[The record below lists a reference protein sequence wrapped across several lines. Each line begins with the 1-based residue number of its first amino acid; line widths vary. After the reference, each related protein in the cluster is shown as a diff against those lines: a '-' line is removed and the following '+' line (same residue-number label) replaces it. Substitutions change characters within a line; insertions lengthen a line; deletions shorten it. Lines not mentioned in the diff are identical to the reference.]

1 MAPELQSPQSIPD
14 LILEPELELELILEM
29 KLEPEREPEL
39 EPELKLASAPEVES
53 LPLAKGPFLDHQ
65 SLV

>member
-39 EPELKLASAPEVES
+39 ASAPEVES
-53 LPLAKGPFLDHQ
+53 LPLAKGPFLDHL